1 MATTRPEY
9 ESVTS
14 PDKTVGEWSYG
25 GPSAGPTTKPIFIK
39 EGDALL
45 GFTVPIML
53 EVGSP
58 GYTVPEIVV
67 EGTTPLTADSTAFTA
82 DSTLI
87 TADQTEI

>member
-9 ESVTS
+9 ESVTN

-25 GPSAGPTTKPIFIK
+25 GPTSGPTTKPIFIR

-45 GFTVPIML
+45 GFTVPIME
-53 EVGSP
+53 EVSGID
-58 GYTVPEIVV
+58 YTVPEIIV
-67 EGTTPLTADSTAFTA
+67 EGVQMLTVDSTVYKA